1 MLTKIG
7 EMTKERV
14 NKGNKNQKD
23 RLTMSDTEK
32 DSEWGHYVRLVNQE
46 CLIKTL

>member
-23 RLTMSDTEK
+23 RWTMSDTEK
-32 DSEWGHYVRLVNQE
+32 DSEWGHYLLNKITPV
-46 CLIKTL
+46 